1 MAFKLFTQTW
11 KKTKMLFES
20 REIDQHMPFIQKK
33 SQTSF
38 AWHFF
43 KIKNFVKECF
53 LKSLPSDKRID
64 WIIGFQFEGLSLASH
79 FSCH

>member
-1 MAFKLFTQTW
+1 
-11 KKTKMLFES
+11 MLFES
-20 REIDQHMPFIQKK
+20 KEIDQHLPFIQKK

-53 LKSLPSDKRID
+53 LKWLPLAKTLIELLPS
-64 WIIGFQFEGLSLASH
+64 SLKDLA
-79 FSCH
+79 